1 MQACVS
7 EGIATLEKATHLVN
21 QLSLFSSNE
30 AVEEVSTTDL
40 KWVCECVFVR
50 VGGWG
55 RGYILIRMY
64 VHVHYLQFLYV
75 NTYFQIPSP
84 SSLVRRP
91 NSTALRRWPAW
102 HRQQG

>member
-64 VHVHYLQFLYV
+64 VHVHYFTISLCKHIFSDSFS
-75 NTYFQIPSP
+75 FQPC
-84 SSLVRRP
+84 
-91 NSTALRRWPAW
+91 
-102 HRQQG
+102 